1 MKCAVVRVG
10 GVTAIVCG
18 SPRKPKKCAE
28 CGKAPGTRL
37 CDWKVLKNVQTRDG
51 GTQQVRG
58 TCDKPLCD
66 VCAFPPAHKKDL
78 CAEHA
83 QAFKQWKAA
92 RDAAGKTK

>member
-1 MKCAVVRVG
+1 MKCAVVKMG

-18 SPRKPKKCAE
+18 SPRKPKKCSE

-37 CDWKVLKNVQTRDG
+37 CDWKMG
-51 GTQQVRG
+51 GG
-58 TCDKPLCD
+58 KTCDKPLCD

-83 QAFKQWKAA
+83 LAFKQWQAA
-92 RDAAGKTK
+92 KAGKAK